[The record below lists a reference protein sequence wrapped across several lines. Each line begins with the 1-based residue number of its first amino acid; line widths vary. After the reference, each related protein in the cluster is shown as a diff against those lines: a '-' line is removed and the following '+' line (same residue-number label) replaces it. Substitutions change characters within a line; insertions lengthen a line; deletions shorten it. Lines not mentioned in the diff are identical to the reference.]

1 MLECL
6 SRISEDEIGIS
17 SMREVNYPLQFAT
30 DDEDEDLAW
39 LYEPISGTLELAQH
53 LVELFPFEV
62 NCNIGITRN
71 FPGLKHLMGVV
82 HVNDKKSLKQLR
94 TERKIRQVEVA
105 KALGMQPSRYST
117 LENEWAPVTEELKER
132 ILAYFEVTEDQ
143 VKFYTR

>member
-1 MLECL
+1 M
-6 SRISEDEIGIS
+6 GG
-17 SMREVNYPLQFAT
+17 
-30 DDEDEDLAW
+30 
-39 LYEPISGTLELAQH
+39 GTS
-53 LVELFPFEV
+53 
-62 NCNIGITRN
+62 
-71 FPGLKHLMGVV
+71 
-82 HVNDKKSLKQLR
+82 DKKSLKQLR